1 MYQKMLRLVWALLI
15 LAGGLTAT
23 LTPTT
28 AEALTCREILNQCT
42 AACAPEDPYC
52 GQDCQCQF
60 LNCRGYQCN

>member
-1 MYQKMLRLVWALLI
+1 MRKKMFQLTWALLI

-23 LTPTT
+23 LTPKN
-28 AEALTCREILNQCT
+28 ADALTCRQIFQECS
-42 AACAPEDPYC
+42 AACDPQDQFC